1 MRHSTSVSLCL
12 LVLFQLLVAQEKP
25 TLAVLEFDGFG
36 IADPEIQTLTNRL
49 RTNLTQLGVYRIIER
64 GLMLQVLLEQDFQ
77 MTGCTSDECAVEV
90 GQLLGAQLMLAGSI
104 GRVGNTWTV
113 EMRIIDVETGAVT
126 KSASYDT
133 RGEIDLV
140 LTEGMGAAA
149 RKIAGVAAPVEP
161 VTAARPALRPAFL
174 DVTTSPGGAVIFVN
188 DIDRGTAPISRLE
201 LPPGISHDISA
212 RLDRYHPVDT
222 TLALETGEQA
232 RLNLTLQPMMGWL
245 ALAGDGGAK
254 VRLDGQ
260 VMGTTPMERLQ
271 LQRGSYQMSL
281 TKPEY
286 YRYSAEVAVEYD
298 HITTVNY
305 TLKRKPRGPAVALS
319 LILPGSGQLY
329 HGQKKGLLYLAAS
342 AALGYL
348 GYDSHIALAA
358 EYDNYQTLLKDYN
371 QATDVV
377 LARQKMDAVQ
387 ASFDKAKELELNRN
401 IMLGA
406 LGAIWTVNL
415 VDIAF

>member
-1 MRHSTSVSLCL
+1 MRRITSAGLCL
-12 LVLFQLLVAQEKP
+12 LVLLYLLAAQEKP

-36 IADPEIQTLTNRL
+36 ISDPEIQTLTNRL
-49 RTNLTQLGVYRIIER
+49 RTNLTQIDVYRIIER
-64 GLMLQVLLEQDFQ
+64 GLMLEILQEQDFQ

-149 RKIAGVAAPVEP
+149 RKITGVAAPVEP

-174 DVTTSPGGAVIFVN
+174 DVTTAPRGAVIFVD
-188 DIDRGTAPISRLE
+188 DIDKGTTPVSRLE

-212 RLDRYHPVDT
+212 RLERYHPVDT

-232 RLNLTLQPMMGWL
+232 RLNLTLQPMMGYL
-245 ALAGDGGAK
+245 VLAGDGGAK
-254 VRLDGQ
+254 VRLDGRTL
-260 VMGTTPMERLQ
+260 GSTPLERLQ
-271 LQRGSYQMSL
+271 LQMGLHQLSL
-281 TKPEY
+281 TKPEH
-286 YRYSAEVAVEYD
+286 YRYRAEVAVEYD

-305 TLKRKPRGPAVALS
+305 TLKKKSKGPAVALS
-319 LILPGSGQLY
+319 LVLPGGGQLY
-329 HGQKKGLLYLAAS
+329 HGRMKGLLYLAAS
-342 AALGYL
+342 AALSYL
-348 GYDSHIALAA
+348 GFTSHMDYAD
-358 EYDNYQTLLKDYN
+358 EFDNYQTLLDDYN
-371 QATDVV
+371 SETDPT
-377 LARQKMDAVQ
+377 LAKQKMDAVQ

-401 IMLGA
+401 IMLGS
-406 LGAIWTVNL
+406 LGAIWTVSL

>member
-1 MRHSTSVSLCL
+1 MTRAARL
-12 LVLFQLLVAQEKP
+12 LLLLPCFLLSQEKP

-36 IADPEIQTLTNRL
+36 ISDPEIQTLTNRL

-64 GLMLQVLLEQDFQ
+64 GLMLQILTEQDFQ

-113 EMRIIDVETGAVT
+113 EMRIIDVETGAVM

-149 RKIAGVAAPVEP
+149 RRIAGVTAPTEP
-161 VTAARPALRPAFL
+161 VVTAARPAVRPAYL

-188 DIDRGTAPISRLE
+188 DIDKGTAPVSRLE
-201 LPPGISHDISA
+201 LPPGVDHKLSA
-212 RLDRYHPVDT
+212 RLDRYHPADT
-222 TLALETGEQA
+222 TLTLETGERA
-232 RLNLTLQPMMGWL
+232 RLALSLEPMMGYL
-245 ALAGDGGAK
+245 ALAGDGGAM
-254 VRLDGQ
+254 VRLDGRM
-260 VMGTTPMERLQ
+260 MGRTPLDRLQ
-271 LQRGSYQMSL
+271 LQMGLHRLSL
-281 TKPEY
+281 TKPEH
-286 YRYSAEVAVEYD
+286 YRYSTEVAVEYD

-305 TLKRKPRGPAVALS
+305 ALKRKPRGPAVALS
-319 LILPGSGQLY
+319 LLLPGGGQLY
-329 HGQKKGLLYLAAS
+329 HGHRKGVLYLAA
-342 AALGYL
+342 AAAVGYL
-348 GYDSHIALAA
+348 GYASHVAFAD
-358 EYDNYQTLLKDYN
+358 EYDNYQALLDDYN
-371 QATDVV
+371 HETYPAV
-377 LARQKMDAVQ
+377 AKQKMAAVQ
-387 ASFDKAKELELNRN
+387 SSLDTAKGHELRRN
-401 IMLGA
+401 IMLGG

>member
-1 MRHSTSVSLCL
+1 MRRSTSVSLCL
-12 LVLFQLLVAQEKP
+12 MVLLHLLAAQEKP

-36 IADPEIQTLTNRL
+36 LSDPEIQTLTNRL
-49 RTNLTQLGVYRIIER
+49 RTNLTQIGVYRIIER
-64 GLMLQVLLEQDFQ
+64 GLMLQVLQEQDFQ

-104 GRVGNTWTV
+104 GKVGSTWTV

-174 DVTTSPGGAVIFVN
+174 DILTAPGGAVIFVN
-188 DIDRGTAPISRLE
+188 DIDRGTAPVSRLE

-222 TLALETGEQA
+222 TLSLETGEQA

-245 ALAGDGGAK
+245 ALAGDAGAK
-254 VRLDGQ
+254 VRLNGRMLGQ
-260 VMGTTPMERLQ
+260 MPLERLQ
-271 LQRGSYQMSL
+271 LQMGVHQLSL
-281 TKPEY
+281 TKPEH

-305 TLKRKPRGPAVALS
+305 TLKKKPRGPAVALS
-319 LILPGSGQLY
+319 MALPGGGQLY
-329 HGQKKGLLYLAAS
+329 HGQMKGVLYLAAS

-348 GYDSHIALAA
+348 GYTSHAA
-358 EYDNYQTLLKDYN
+358 FADEFDNYQTLLDEYN
-371 QATDVV
+371 QTTDPT
-377 LARQKMDAVQ
+377 LAGQKMDVVQ

-406 LGAIWTVNL
+406 LGTIWAVNL